1 MTSALDAGRAVLET
15 LNPTLEDTLEKRY
28 GGRLPGFG
36 ETLVEFAYGRLYA
49 RPGLDL
55 KTRQLATVAAL
66 TAMGGQTA
74 PQLKANIDHALTAGA
89 TETEIAEVI
98 LQMAVY
104 GGMPAT
110 INALNAAQQVF
121 DARAGD
127 GETEQAST

>member
-1 MTSALDAGRAVLET
+1 MTSSLEKGRALLAT
-15 LNPTLEDTLEKRY
+15 LNPTFESVVEGRY
-28 GGRLPGFG
+28 GGMLPGFG

-55 KTRQLATVAAL
+55 KTRQIATVAAL
-66 TAMGGQTA
+66 AAMGGQTA
-74 PQLKANIDHALTAGA
+74 PQLKANIEHALTAGA

-98 LQMAVY
+98 LQMSVY

-121 DARAGD
+121 DARAAAPKD
-127 GETEQAST
+127 P